1 MIGVLSLFLLFVA
14 LIDRSLGE
22 VKANDQQQ
30 QVHQY
35 SKSLG
40 LLYSQNI
47 QRCWETA
54 SQQAPYPPPII
65 LPLDQGLA
73 WGSSNHKSLLPV
85 RGPLEGSRI
94 AIWASWEP
102 SWKRPGRL
110 SNFGTWNRPHT
121 KAWLRC
127 MIAYHDYHQILTHIY
142 LYTCTYILNC
152 RVSTTQKFHSPI
164 AANPPIFRQLSPLRF
179 HGHSSASRMVDFGL
193 LKRL

>member
-22 VKANDQQQ
+22 VKANYPQ

-40 LLYSQNI
+40 LLYSQYI

-54 SQQAPYPPPII
+54 CQQAPYPPPII
-65 LPLDQGLA
+65 LKFCPHPRARLGQFQSQELA
-73 WGSSNHKSLLPV
+73 TSAWALGEVPGSLFEHHESHPG
-85 RGPLEGSRI
+85 RGPADS
-94 AIWASWEP
+94 AI
-102 SWKRPGRL
+102 
-110 SNFGTWNRPHT
+110 GTWNRPKDGDNLGPHT

-142 LYTCTYILNC
+142 LHIYL
-152 RVSTTQKFHSPI
+152 I
-164 AANPPIFRQLSPLRF
+164 AELRPPRNFTFL
-179 HGHSSASRMVDFGL
+179 
-193 LKRL
+193 